1 MKSITLTTLATLIA
15 LSPVLAPAAIAGSR
29 DSVKTTCNHN
39 GRCVQ
44 VQKKPPRRALQKPRF
59 PGSDHQTPRRTH
71 PVERNKTT
79 YVAPRANTRRALP
92 GRDVPQAHLRHLPRA
107 PKGQVYRV
115 VDNRVLRVDQDTA
128 VILASLGLL
137 TALVSR

>member
-15 LSPVLAPAAIAGSR
+15 LSPALAPAAIAGSR

-44 VQKKPPRRALQKPRF
+44 VQKTTKTRVTKTKVSRVQTTKPRA
-59 PGSDHQTPRRTH
+59 TH
-71 PVERNKTT
+71 TQVERSKTT

-92 GRDVPQAHLRHLPRA
+92 GRDVSQAQLRHLPRA

-128 VILASLGLL
+128 VIIASLGLL